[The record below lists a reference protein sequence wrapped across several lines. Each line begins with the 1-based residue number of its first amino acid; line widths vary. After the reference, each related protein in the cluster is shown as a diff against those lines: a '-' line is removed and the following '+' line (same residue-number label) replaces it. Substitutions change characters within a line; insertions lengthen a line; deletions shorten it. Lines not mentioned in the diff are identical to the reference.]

1 MKLKKLTT
9 FAVCAATALTCTL
22 SAACNTGDGNGI
34 VNDLVYDEYG
44 EVVFD
49 NVNLKVWSVIGS
61 PDNKYLDKVNTSF
74 NDYYRSNG
82 LTATVTEVAESAF
95 YNQIVQT
102 LNTDPKNSPDVI
114 IFHSERLAKLANDK
128 VLLPMD
134 DFYAAVQGNTFSK
147 ENYLSEVMQQCIY
160 DSKIYGVP
168 LDVHA
173 GMWYVR
179 EDILEMNELEVPT
192 SLSELVEVCNSLIDL
207 YNAGQLQTRAM
218 DKDDAAARN
227 WTTDADF
234 GDDYC
239 PIVMSK
245 QGGIE
250 TGWIPQTAVIQ
261 NGGAITDANG
271 GPAWDTKGLT
281 DVMQMFRDWQTGAST
296 YVDGQLKFEYSGKF
310 VDEKNDYNTTW
321 SKLAKGEAVFC
332 CEGPWWAEDRL
343 DEYEAVLG
351 SKANGD
357 RFNPLGLMNMSKLY
371 ALDED
376 AEYASKV
383 YGVGHCFSVCKTV
396 TSLTKCVGAALY
408 AQYMTENAYDYF
420 QGGHLPAN
428 KAIIASEKFTQ
439 HKSGYYDRYVK
450 YLGNPED
457 FVMLGSTPHYSEVYQ
472 SLKSVYE
479 DVFTYNADYQAMT
492 IQQIINARV
501 SEARNDIA
509 SKEGL

>member
-1 MKLKKLTT
+1 MKIKKLATL
-9 FAVCAATALTCTL
+9 ALCAATALTCTF
-22 SAACNTGDGNGI
+22 SAACNGDNNQI
-34 VNDLVYDEYG
+34 VDDLVYDEYG

-49 NVNLKVWSVIGS
+49 DINLKVWSVIGS
-61 PDNKYLDKVNTSF
+61 PDNKYLSKVNNSF
-74 NDYYRSNG
+74 NDYYGANG
-82 LTATVTEVAESAF
+82 LTATITEVAESAF

-134 DFYAAVQGNTFSK
+134 DFYASVKGNTFSK
-147 ENYLSEVMQQCIY
+147 DNYYSEFMQQCMY
-160 DSKIYGVP
+160 GGKIYGVP

-173 GMWYVR
+173 GVWYVR
-179 EDILEMNELEVPT
+179 EDILERNDLAVPT
-192 SLSELVEVCNSLIDL
+192 TLSELVNVCNSLIGL
-207 YNAGQLQTRAM
+207 YKEGKLETRAM
-218 DKDDAAARN
+218 DKNDPSKTN
-227 WTTDADF
+227 WTTDAKF

-250 TGWIPQTAVIQ
+250 TGWIPQTAVLQ
-261 NGGAITDANG
+261 NGGALTDADG
-271 GPAWDTKGLT
+271 GPAWDTQGLT
-281 DVMQMFRDWQTGAST
+281 DVMQMFRDWQTGKNSLKNA
-296 YVDGQLKFEYSGKF
+296 DGTDKFTYSGKF

-321 SKLAKGEAVFC
+321 SKVASGEAVFC
-332 CEGPWWAEDRL
+332 CEGPWWAEERL
-343 DEYEAVLG
+343 DECDSCLDKGSLG
-351 SKANGD
+351 I
-357 RFNPLGLMNMSKLY
+357 MNMSKLF
-371 ALDED
+371 ALDEN
-376 AEYASKV
+376 AECAGKV

-428 KAIIASEKFTQ
+428 KAIMTSEKFTQ

-450 YLGNPED
+450 YLGKPED
-457 FVMLGSTPHYSEVYQ
+457 FVMLGSTPHYSEVYE

-479 DVFTYNADYQAMT
+479 DVFTYNADYQKMT
-492 IQQIINARV
+492 IGQIISARIT
-501 SEARNDIA
+501 EARNDIA
-509 SKEGL
+509 SKAGL